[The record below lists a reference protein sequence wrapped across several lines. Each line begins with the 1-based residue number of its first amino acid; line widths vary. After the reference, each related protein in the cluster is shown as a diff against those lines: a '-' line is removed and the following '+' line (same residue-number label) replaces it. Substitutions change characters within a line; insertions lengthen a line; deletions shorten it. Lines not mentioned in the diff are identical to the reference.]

1 MKKSLSGKAGLLA
14 KETIW
19 QSFLLGHPGNFV
31 TDAQKILDE
40 EGISIEHHDMRFAK
54 PLDTKLLDELPKRFT
69 QLITIEDGIVDGG
82 MGSAI
87 AEYYASLGVTMKIT
101 WLGVPRSVY

>member
-1 MKKSLSGKAGLLA
+1 MSVIDPIADLLTRIRNAYKAMHSTVSVTPSRTREALL
-14 KETIW
+14 
-19 QSFLLGHPGNFV
+19 
-31 TDAQKILDE
+31 KILDE

-69 QLITIEDGIVDGG
+69 QLITIEDGIIDGG

-87 AEYYASLGVTMKIT
+87 AEYYAATVHQCLPTAPP
-101 WLGVPRSVY
+101 VPS